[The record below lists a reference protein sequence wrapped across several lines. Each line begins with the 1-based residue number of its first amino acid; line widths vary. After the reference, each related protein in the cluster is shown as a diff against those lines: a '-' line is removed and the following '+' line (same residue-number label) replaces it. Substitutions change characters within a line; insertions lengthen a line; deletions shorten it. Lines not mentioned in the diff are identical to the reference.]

1 MVNLGKINPV
11 ILGILKEWKREETL
25 VRELHLDNY
34 LQDLPIA
41 LLSGTS
47 NEISFTIQCPWEAS
61 VRLGHKTL
69 RTLMKR
75 SSLW

>member
-1 MVNLGKINPV
+1 MMVSEIYICITISYKLIRKWFG
-11 ILGILKEWKREETL
+11 
-25 VRELHLDNY
+25 
-34 LQDLPIA
+34 
-41 LLSGTS
+41 
-47 NEISFTIQCPWEAS
+47 NEMQSVEAS